1 MGEIKFEK
9 AIQRLEKIV
18 DDLEKGEMDIDKSLE
33 IFEEGIKMSRVCS
46 KKLNEA
52 EAKIEKLTKD
62 QKGELVTELFPVED
76 ENDQLPWIL
85 VPPPEVSPIVFC
97 KKVSKK
103 FMQSMLGMGNW
114 IGN

>member
-18 DDLEKGEMDIDKSLE
+18 DDLEKGELDIDKSLE

-52 EAKIEKLTKD
+52 ESKIEKLTRD
-62 QKGELVTELFPVED
+62 QKGELVTKLFPVED
-76 ENDQLPWIL
+76 KND
-85 VPPPEVSPIVFC
+85 S
-97 KKVSKK
+97 
-103 FMQSMLGMGNW
+103 
-114 IGN
+114 

>member
-52 EAKIEKLTKD
+52 ETKIEKLTKD
-62 QKGELVTELFPVED
+62 QKGELVTELFPVEE
-76 ENDQLPWIL
+76 ENDQ
-85 VPPPEVSPIVFC
+85 
-97 KKVSKK
+97 
-103 FMQSMLGMGNW
+103 
-114 IGN
+114 

>member
-52 EAKIEKLTKD
+52 EAKIEKLTKN
-62 QKGELVTELFPVED
+62 QKGELVTELFPVQD
-76 ENDQLPWIL
+76 ENDQ
-85 VPPPEVSPIVFC
+85 
-97 KKVSKK
+97 
-103 FMQSMLGMGNW
+103 
-114 IGN
+114 

>member
-62 QKGELVTELFPVED
+62 QKGELVPALFPVEE
-76 ENDQLPWIL
+76 END
-85 VPPPEVSPIVFC
+85 E
-97 KKVSKK
+97 
-103 FMQSMLGMGNW
+103 
-114 IGN
+114 

>member
-9 AIQRLEKIV
+9 AVQRLEKIV

-76 ENDQLPWIL
+76 ENDQ
-85 VPPPEVSPIVFC
+85 
-97 KKVSKK
+97 
-103 FMQSMLGMGNW
+103 
-114 IGN
+114 

>member
-62 QKGELVTELFPVED
+62 QKGELITELFPVED
-76 ENDQLPWIL
+76 ENDQ
-85 VPPPEVSPIVFC
+85 
-97 KKVSKK
+97 
-103 FMQSMLGMGNW
+103 
-114 IGN
+114 

>member
-52 EAKIEKLTKD
+52 EAKIEKVTKD
-62 QKGELVTELFPVED
+62 QKGELVTELFPVEE
-76 ENDQLPWIL
+76 ENDQ
-85 VPPPEVSPIVFC
+85 
-97 KKVSKK
+97 
-103 FMQSMLGMGNW
+103 
-114 IGN
+114 

>member
-62 QKGELVTELFPVED
+62 QKGDLVTELFPVEE
-76 ENDQLPWIL
+76 ENDQ
-85 VPPPEVSPIVFC
+85 
-97 KKVSKK
+97 
-103 FMQSMLGMGNW
+103 
-114 IGN
+114 